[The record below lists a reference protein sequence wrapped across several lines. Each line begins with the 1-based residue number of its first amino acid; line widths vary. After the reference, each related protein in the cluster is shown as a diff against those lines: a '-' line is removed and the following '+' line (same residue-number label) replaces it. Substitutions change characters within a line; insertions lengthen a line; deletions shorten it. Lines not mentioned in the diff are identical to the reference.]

1 MKSNKL
7 LRAVG
12 LFLAV
17 CLLFLVSPQSTAP
30 VSADTYTDNMRIKV
44 GLAFGSTAQANAALF
59 SDGGFVVI
67 NANEETGEY
76 TDIASISETAINVKN
91 SGGKAMI
98 YSSSGALLYSGSE
111 TLYLR
116 SGSGYINY
124 SSHSY
129 LEIMKLYCKDGL
141 LRVINIISLENYIKG
156 VLPREIYPSWPD
168 EALKSAAIVARSFA
182 ISSLK
187 GKHKSYDV
195 DVCTTTCCQVF
206 GGNGSNEHARTN
218 AAVDATKNIVLA
230 YGDKVALTVYTSS
243 CGDSTESA
251 AGAWGGSEE
260 RYPYLCGVQ
269 TPFETPEE
277 YPNGKWSYT
286 FTPAELKEYLN
297 TKSAYAGKLTGD
309 IVAIDCEYGST
320 GYVRKITVSDSCGN
334 SVSASTSDGVRNM
347 LWKYLKSSKF
357 TVTPHFYESGST
369 VSVQTANGIQQRE
382 AVPYGAYVL
391 RADSEQ
397 PVPLYENYI
406 PLYYTIDGTGYGHGV
421 GLSQFGA
428 MTLAKSGKTHDEI
441 LATYFPGTY
450 LTSLGALG
458 LLSGLG
464 EIGEMG

>member
-7 LRAVG
+7 LRIAS
-12 LFLAV
+12 LFMLL
-17 CLLFLVSPQSTAP
+17 CLLAPLCVQNLDTA
-30 VSADTYTDNMRIKV
+30 SASTYTDNMRIKV
-44 GLAFGSTAQANAALF
+44 GLAFGSTAAANAALF

-76 TDIASISETAINVKN
+76 TDIASISQTAINVKN

-116 SGSGYINY
+116 SGNGHINY
-124 SSHSY
+124 NSHSY

-168 EALKSAAIVARSFA
+168 EALKTAAIVARSFV

-206 GGNGSNEHARTN
+206 GGNGSNEHPRTN
-218 AAVDATKNIVLA
+218 AAVDATRNIVLA
-230 YGDKVALTVYTSS
+230 YEDKVALTVYTSS

-251 AGAWGGSEE
+251 AGAWGGSEA

-286 FTPAELKEYLN
+286 FTPAELKDYLN
-297 TKSAYAGKLTGD
+297 TKSAYAGKLTGE
-309 IVAIDCEYGST
+309 IISVECEYADT
-320 GYVRKITVSDSCGN
+320 GYVRKLTVTDSYGN
-334 SVSASTSDGVRNM
+334 AVSASTSDGVRNM
-347 LWKYLKSSKF
+347 LWKYLKSAKF
-357 TVTPHFYESGST
+357 TVTPHFYEDGST
-369 VSVQTANGIQQRE
+369 VSVLAADGIQQRE

-391 RADSEQ
+391 RAESDV

-428 MTLAKSGKTHDEI
+428 MTLAKNGKTHDEI
-441 LATYFPGTY
+441 LAIYFPGTY

-458 LLSGLG
+458 LLPGLG
-464 EIGEMG
+464 EME